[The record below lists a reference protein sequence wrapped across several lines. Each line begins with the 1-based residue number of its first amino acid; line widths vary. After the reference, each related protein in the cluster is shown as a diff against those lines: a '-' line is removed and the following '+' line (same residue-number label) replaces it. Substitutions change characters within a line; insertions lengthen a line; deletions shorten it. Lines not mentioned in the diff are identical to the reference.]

1 MDVPVKEIVTG
12 RKTFFILPDSSLM
25 PNSFLEDFFAL
36 GYECYYIEYDKR
48 IDTRKMIDVILS
60 LFKDIIVFF
69 NVDAYME
76 NTKWDSYIEELLE
89 RSEDTPLFGVMY
101 SKRQT
106 SADKAMIEKRF
117 LYDMGLRCGCV
128 QLEYKKN
135 ENFDL
140 LSRTLYAN
148 QAQGRRKTIRALCSS
163 ACTYTF
169 FRDDKEHSI
178 SGTLQD
184 ISLSHF
190 SILTEKEDFK
200 VKLYEKI
207 TNIHFNIKGFLFQS
221 DAILVMERP
230 VEEKMLYVFS
240 FVNSNGANGLNDRIK
255 HLFIPVLY
263 KMISTACIELIDEH
277 YFKADELNAQN
288 IDSNDLYVEAQK
300 DD

>member
-1 MDVPVKEIVTG
+1 M
-12 RKTFFILPDSSLM
+12 
-25 PNSFLEDFFAL
+25 
-36 GYECYYIEYDKR
+36 
-48 IDTRKMIDVILS
+48 
-60 LFKDIIVFF
+60 FF
-69 NVDAYME
+69 NVDAYSYDI
-76 NTKWDSYIEELLE
+76 KWDSYIEELLE
-89 RSEDTPLFGVMY
+89 RSESAPLFGVMY

-117 LYDMGLRCGCV
+117 LYDMGLQCGCV

-140 LSRTLYAN
+140 LSKTLFAN